1 MYQVLRM
8 QSEMDSSVL
17 SGAHAHV
24 QLVAVKS
31 LKRARSC
38 KQRASM
44 AHRLG
49 ILQALQH
56 PHVVRYHTNNLA
68 SGHVEICIVM
78 EAWGVS
84 VATLLACKQL
94 GGTGHVYDF
103 GTQMLQALI
112 CLHGAGIVHG
122 DVKPANVVFASNV
135 YKLCDLDEGSTGSA
149 FYMSAA
155 RARRY
160 PQPSPEDSYSDTYAL
175 GMSVLEVLCGRQPYC
190 ELENQTVA
198 FARVCGGHM
207 PRAWTAAARMEY
219 DYGSDTCI
227 AALLESDALEQE
239 MDAPQEFC
247 RASPEEL
254 LALLQALRGER
265 LL

>member
-1 MYQVLRM
+1 M
-8 QSEMDSSVL
+8 

-38 KQRASM
+38 QQRASM

-49 ILQALQH
+49 MLQALQH
-56 PHVVRYHTNNLA
+56 PHVVRYYTNNLA
-68 SGHVEICIVM
+68 SGDEEICIVM

-84 VATLLACKQL
+84 VGTLLACKQL
-94 GGTGHVYDF
+94 GGTVHVYDF

-135 YKLCDLDEGSTGSA
+135 YKLCDVDEGSTGTA

-160 PQPSPEDSYSDTYAL
+160 PQASPEDSYSDTYAL

-190 ELENQTVA
+190 ELENQTVV

-207 PRAWTAAARMEY
+207 PRAWTAAARMGY
-219 DYGSDTCI
+219 DYGSDTSI
-227 AALLESDALEQE
+227 AALLES
-239 MDAPQEFC
+239 DAPQEFC
-247 RASPEEL
+247 RASPAEL